1 MFYGFHCTPD
11 PQHLAIKLKQARLAT
26 GDSTRRVAEKLAPRV
41 KVSHTTLTNYEA
53 GRSQPTM
60 DVLAGLA
67 TLYDRPLNW
76 FLSQALTFRNVR
88 YRNRKSR
95 VKQSDLARYEAHA
108 IKWVQAYRSLEDTL
122 GQPLDGKLA
131 GFRFEDGESG
141 AAAAKRLRS
150 NMGLDD
156 DEKITSVA
164 DVLEQL
170 GVRAIELPSALAV
183 DGLAALA
190 ESDDDEY
197 VVALN
202 STVSSDRARLNAAH
216 EVGHV
221 LAGDCDSDD
230 IDNRGPNEDRAFDF
244 ASHLLLTDEMLKLA
258 FAEKSMVRLVQF
270 KERFGISVAAMIYRA
285 QSRKPALITE
295 GMAKRIWIEI
305 NRRGWKQ
312 NEPGY
317 VAEDRSVRFERLL
330 DAALLEEK
338 LTLDQAA
345 ELTGVRSDELRERHE
360 WALGLVAWR
369 SDPYVKTRDQEQPHL
384 RLVY

>member
-1 MFYGFHCTPD
+1 MPD

-26 GDSTRRVAEKLAPRV
+26 GDSTRKVAEKLAARV

-53 GRSQPTM
+53 GRSHPTM

-67 TLYDRPLNW
+67 ALYDRPINW
-76 FLSQALTFRNVR
+76 FLSQSLTLRNVR

-95 VKQSDLARYEAHA
+95 VKLNDLARYESHA
-108 IKWVQAYRSLEDTL
+108 IKWLQAYRSLEDTL
-122 GQPLDGKLA
+122 NQPLRGEYA

-141 AAAAKRLRS
+141 ADAAKRLREK
-150 NMGLDD
+150 MGLDPH
-156 DEKITSVA
+156 EKITSVA
-164 DVLEQL
+164 DLLEQL
-170 GVRAIELPSALAV
+170 GVRAIELPTDLAV

-190 ESDDDEY
+190 ESDGNEY

-270 KERFGISVAAMIYRA
+270 KERFGISVSAMIYRA
-285 QSRKPALITE
+285 QSRKPALISE
-295 GMAKRIWIEI
+295 DMAKKIWIEI
-305 NRRGWKQ
+305 NRRGWRK

-317 VAEDRSVRFERLL
+317 VAEDRSVRFERML
-330 DAALLEEK
+330 DAALLEGK

-345 ELTGVRSDELRERHE
+345 ELSGVRADELKERHE

-369 SDPYVKTRDQEQPHL
+369 SDPYVKTPDQEQPHL

>member
-1 MFYGFHCTPD
+1 MKNHE
-11 PQHLAIKLKQARLAT
+11 HLAIKLRQARLAT
-26 GDSTRRVAEKLAPRV
+26 GNSTRKVAEKVAKRV
-41 KVSHTTLTNYEA
+41 KVSHTTLANYEA

-60 DVLAGLA
+60 DVLVALA
-67 TLYDRPLNW
+67 SLYDRPLNW
-76 FLSQALTFRNVR
+76 FLGESFTLRNIR

-95 VKQSDLARYEAHA
+95 VKLGDLARYEAHA
-108 IKWVQAYRSLEDTL
+108 VKWLQAYRALEDTL
-122 GQPLDGKLA
+122 DQPLKGDLA
-131 GFRFEDGESG
+131 DFHFEDGESG
-141 AAAAKRLRS
+141 ADAAQRLRAKI
-150 NMGLDD
+150 NLDAS
-156 DEKITSVA
+156 EKITSVA
-164 DVLEQL
+164 DLLERL
-170 GVRAIELPSALAV
+170 GVRAIELPTELAV

-190 ESDDDEY
+190 VGDDEEY

-244 ASHLLLTDEMLKLA
+244 ASHLLLTDEMLRVA

-285 QSRKPALITE
+285 RDLGLISETV
-295 GMAKRIWIEI
+295 AKRIWMEI

-312 NEPGY
+312 NEPGC

-345 ELTGVRSDELRERHE
+345 ELSGVRSDELRERHE

-369 SDPYVKTRDQEQPHL
+369 SDPYIKTNGQEQPHL

>member
-1 MFYGFHCTPD
+1 MPD
-11 PQHLAIKLKQARLAT
+11 LQHLAIKLKQARLAT

-67 TLYDRPLNW
+67 ALYDRPLNW

-108 IKWVQAYRSLEDTL
+108 IKWVQAYRSLEATL
-122 GQPLDGKLA
+122 GQPLSGKLA

-150 NMGLDD
+150 NLDLDD

-230 IDNRGPNEDRAFDF
+230 IDNRGPKEDRAFDF
-244 ASHLLLTDEMLKLA
+244 ASHLLLTDTMLCEA
-258 FAEKSMVRLVQF
+258 FKEKSMVRLVQF
-270 KERFGISVAAMIYRA
+270 KERFGISVSAMIYRA
-285 QSRKPALITE
+285 QSRKPALISE
-295 GMAKRIWIEI
+295 EMAKKIWIEI
-305 NRRGWKQ
+305 NRRGWRK

-317 VAEDRSVRFERLL
+317 VAEDRSVRFERML

-345 ELTGVRSDELRERHE
+345 ELSGVRANELKERHE

-369 SDPYVKTRDQEQPHL
+369 SDPYVKTPDQEQPHL

>member
-1 MFYGFHCTPD
+1 MND
-11 PQHLAIKLKQARLAT
+11 LQHLAIKLKQARLAT
-26 GDSTRRVAEKLAPRV
+26 GDSTRKVAEKLSKRV
-41 KVSHTTLTNYEA
+41 KVSHTTLANYEA

-60 DVLAGLA
+60 DVLSALA
-67 TLYDRPLNW
+67 ALYDRPLNG
-76 FLSQALTFRNVR
+76 FLSQAVTLRNVR

-95 VKQSDLARYEAHA
+95 VKLGDLARYEAHA
-108 IKWVQAYRSLEDTL
+108 IKWLQAYRSLEDTL
-122 GQPLDGKLA
+122 KQSLDGDLA
-131 GFRFEDGESG
+131 DFRFEDGESG
-141 AAAAKRLRS
+141 ADAAHRLRKR
-150 NMGLDD
+150 MQLDD

-164 DVLEQL
+164 DLLERL
-170 GVRAIELPSALAV
+170 GVRTIELPTALAV

-190 ESDDDEY
+190 VGQDEEY

-221 LAGDCDSDD
+221 LAGDCDTDD

-244 ASHLLLTDEMLKLA
+244 ASHLLLTDTMLKEA
-258 FAEKSMVRLVQF
+258 FKEKSMVRLVQF

-285 QSRKPALITE
+285 QSRKPRPLISE
-295 GMAKRIWIEI
+295 PMAKRIWMEI

-330 DAALLEEK
+330 DAAILEEK

-345 ELTGVRSDELRERHE
+345 ELSGVRSDELRERHE

-369 SDPYVKTRDQEQPHL
+369 SDPYVKTNDQEQPHL

>member
-1 MFYGFHCTPD
+1 MND
-11 PQHLAIKLKQARLAT
+11 LQHLAIKLKQARLAT
-26 GDSTRRVAEKLAPRV
+26 GDSTRKVAEKLSKRV
-41 KVSHTTLTNYEA
+41 KVSHTTLANYEA

-60 DVLAGLA
+60 DVLSALA
-67 TLYDRPLNW
+67 AIYDRPING
-76 FLSQALTFRNVR
+76 FLSQAVTLRNVR

-95 VKQSDLARYEAHA
+95 VKLGDLARYEAHA
-108 IKWVQAYRSLEDTL
+108 IKWLQAYRSLEDTL
-122 GQPLDGKLA
+122 KQSLDGDLA
-131 GFRFEDGESG
+131 DFRFEDGESG
-141 AAAAKRLRS
+141 ADAAHRLRKR
-150 NMGLDD
+150 MQLDD

-164 DVLEQL
+164 DLLERL
-170 GVRAIELPSALAV
+170 GVRTIELPTALAV

-190 ESDDDEY
+190 VGQDEEY

-221 LAGDCDSDD
+221 LAGDCDTDD

-244 ASHLLLTDEMLKLA
+244 ASHLLLTDTMLKEA
-258 FAEKSMVRLVQF
+258 FKEKSMVRLVQF

-285 QSRKPALITE
+285 QSRKPRPLISE
-295 GMAKRIWIEI
+295 PMAKRIWMEI

-330 DAALLEEK
+330 DAAILEEK

-345 ELTGVRSDELRERHE
+345 ELSGVRSDELRERHE

-369 SDPYVKTRDQEQPHL
+369 SDPYVKTNDQEQPHL

>member
-1 MFYGFHCTPD
+1 MLD

-26 GDSTRRVAEKLAPRV
+26 GLSTRKVAEKLSKRV
-41 KVSHTTLTNYEA
+41 KVSHTTLTNYET

-60 DVLAGLA
+60 DVLSALA
-67 TLYDRPLNW
+67 TLYDRPLNG
-76 FLSQALTFRNVR
+76 FLSQAVMLRNIR

-95 VKQSDLARYEAHA
+95 VKLGELARYEAHA
-108 IKWVQAYRSLEDTL
+108 IKWLQAYRLLEDTL
-122 GQPLDGKLA
+122 DKPLGGDLS

-141 AAAAKRLRS
+141 ADAAHRLRGE
-150 NMGLDD
+150 MGLDD

-164 DVLEQL
+164 DLLERL
-170 GVRAIELPSALAV
+170 GVRAIELPTDLAV

-190 ESDDDEY
+190 VGEDEEY

-244 ASHLLLTDEMLKLA
+244 ASHLLLTDTMLAEA
-258 FAEKSMVRLVQF
+258 FKEKSMVRLVQF

-285 QSRKPALITE
+285 KDLNLISETV
-295 GMAKRIWIEI
+295 AKRIWMEI
-305 NRRGWKQ
+305 NRRGWRQ

-330 DAALLEEK
+330 DAAILEEK

-369 SDPYVKTRDQEQPHL
+369 SDPYVKTQDQEQPHL

>member
-1 MFYGFHCTPD
+1 LD
-11 PQHLAIKLKQARLAT
+11 APQHLTVKLKQARLAT
-26 GDSTRRVAEKLAPRV
+26 GDSTRKVAEKLKKWV

-60 DVLAGLA
+60 EVLAALA
-67 TLYDRPLNW
+67 KLYDRPLNW
-76 FLSQALTFRNVR
+76 FLSHALTLRNVR

-95 VKQSDLARYEAHA
+95 VKLSDLARYEAHA
-108 IKWVQAYRSLEDTL
+108 IKWLQAYRSLEDTL
-122 GQPLDGKLA
+122 GQPLRGDLA
-131 GFRFEDGESG
+131 GFRFKDEESG
-141 AAAAKRLRS
+141 SDAARRLRAKM
-150 NMGLDD
+150 NLDD

-164 DVLEQL
+164 DLLERL
-170 GVRAIELPSALAV
+170 GVRAIELPTVLAV

-190 ESDDDEY
+190 VGEDEEY

-230 IDNRGPNEDRAFDF
+230 IDNRGPNEDRAFEF
-244 ASHLLLTDEMLKLA
+244 ASYLLLTDEMLRVA

-285 QSRKPALITE
+285 KNLRLISETV
-295 GMAKRIWIEI
+295 AKRIWIEI
-305 NRRGWKQ
+305 SRRGWKQ

-338 LTLDQAA
+338 LTMDQAA
-345 ELTGVRSDELRERHE
+345 ELSGVRSDELRERHE

-369 SDPYVKTRDQEQPHL
+369 SDPYVKTHDQEQPHL

>member
-1 MFYGFHCTPD
+1 MYFTGNATLNDPD
-11 PQHLAIKLKQARLAT
+11 HLSIKLKQARLAT
-26 GDSTRRVAEKLAPRV
+26 GDSTRKVAEKLAARV
-41 KVSHTTLTNYEA
+41 KVSHATLTNYEA

-60 DVLAGLA
+60 DVLAALA

-76 FLSQALTFRNVR
+76 FLSQSLTLRNVR

-95 VKQSDLARYEAHA
+95 VKQSDLARYESHA
-108 IKWVQAYRSLEDTL
+108 IKWLQAYRSLEATL
-122 GQPLDGKLA
+122 DQPLDGDLA

-141 AAAAKRLRS
+141 ADAAKRLREK
-150 NMGLDD
+150 MELDPED
-156 DEKITSVA
+156 KITSVA
-164 DVLEQL
+164 DLLERL
-170 GVRAIELPSALAV
+170 GVRAIELPTDLAV

-190 ESDDDEY
+190 VSDDQEY

-244 ASHLLLTDEMLKLA
+244 ASHLLLTDEMLKVA
-258 FAEKSMVRLVQF
+258 FTEKSMVRLVQF

-285 QSRKPALITE
+285 KDLGLITDAV
-295 GMAKRIWIEI
+295 AKRIWIEI
-305 NRRGWKQ
+305 NRRGWKT

-330 DAALLEEK
+330 DAAMLEEK
-338 LTLDQAA
+338 ITLDQAA
-345 ELTGVRSDELRERHE
+345 ELSGVRSDELRERHE

-369 SDPYVKTRDQEQPHL
+369 SDPYVKTQEQEQPHL